1 MRRATERLCR
11 QTALSCLFALSL
23 GVFSAAAQDLGQYAS
38 DVPSDSQMLLESD
51 VLTYDQDANTVSA
64 SGRVRIEYAG
74 NRLVAER
81 VTYDRNTGR
90 LKAVGNVEIVEKD
103 GNKIYTDEI
112 DVTDDFADGFV
123 NSLRVE
129 TVDKTYFAAESADR
143 KAGNV
148 TTFNNGVYTACEP
161 CEEKPNSA
169 PIWRVKSR
177 KIIWNGEK
185 KTIRFERSHFEMFGM
200 PIAFMPAFEVPDP
213 TVKRK
218 SGFLFPGISF
228 NSKLGAGLTVPYYL
242 ALSPTYDLTF
252 KGTGYTKQGFLGE
265 AEWRQKFNSGE
276 YNLKIAG
283 IDQADPDAFESYS
296 VDRGAP
302 GDPNE
307 LRGMIGSKGRFE
319 INPRWTFGWDVM
331 LQSDKN
337 FSRTYSIEGF
347 DDYVQRSEVYLTG
360 LGERNYFDM
369 RFMKFQIQEK
379 LRDDNSSS
387 RDDKQPWVL
396 PSFDYVAIPD
406 EPVAGGELKLTLNSR
421 VIDRS
426 RLDFVENTALPDD
439 ADVTAV
445 RGVNGTDGRLTGE
458 AEWKR
463 EFITPGGL
471 VITPILA
478 LLAEGRAGD
487 PSDSATAAINN
498 MANQLGVGADVRS
511 EYFRYMAT
519 AGLDVRW
526 PVLFST
532 TSSTHVLE
540 PVAQLFVRP
549 DEQHVRQ
556 LGITNEDA
564 QSFVFDATSLFDRDK
579 FSGYD
584 RVEGGTR
591 ANLGIRYVGTS
602 ASGWTANALFGQ
614 SYHLGGLN
622 SFTSPDL
629 VNVGAE
635 SGLETDRSDYVGL
648 VGFASPFGLSGSLS
662 GRFDEETFETRR
674 AEARAGFSYSPVSL
688 TAKYAFIQAQPV
700 YGFAT
705 DRHEITVGGSL
716 KLHDSWRVFSS
727 GTYDIKSD
735 YVSANSFGFGY
746 ADECFTFALTYSET
760 RTLIGSTRQ
769 TDDTQNIGF
778 QLSFR
783 TIGDFGNS
791 SSNFLQ

>member
-426 RLDFVENTALPDD
+426 RLDFVENSALPDD

>member
-38 DVPSDSQMLLESD
+38 DVPSNSQMLLESD

-369 RFMKFQIQEK
+369 RFMKFQTQEK

-426 RLDFVENTALPDD
+426 RLDFVENSALPDD
-439 ADVTAV
+439 ADVTAI

-487 PSDSATAAINN
+487 PSNSATAAINN

>member
-1 MRRATERLCR
+1 
-11 QTALSCLFALSL
+11 
-23 GVFSAAAQDLGQYAS
+23 
-38 DVPSDSQMLLESD
+38 MLLESD

-64 SGRVRIEYAG
+64 SGQVRIEYAG

-90 LKAVGNVEIVEKD
+90 LKAIGNVEIVEKD

-112 DVTDDFADGFV
+112 DVTDDFADGFI

-129 TVDKTYFAAESADR
+129 TIEKTYFAAESADR
-143 KAGNV
+143 KGGNV

-161 CEEKPNSA
+161 CEEQPNKA

-177 KIIWNGEK
+177 KIIWDGQE

-200 PIAFMPAFEVPDP
+200 PIAYLPAFEVPDP

-218 SGFLFPGISF
+218 SGFLFPGIVF
-228 NSKLGAGLTVPYYL
+228 NSKLGTGITVPYYI
-242 ALSPTYDLTF
+242 ALSPTYDLTL

-296 VDRGAP
+296 VDRGPP
-302 GDPNE
+302 GDPNK
-307 LRGMIGSKGRFE
+307 LRGMVGTKGRFE
-319 INPRWTFGWDVM
+319 INPRWTFGWDLL

-347 DDYVQRSEVYLTG
+347 NEWIHRSEVYLTG
-360 LGERNYFDM
+360 LGERNYFDL
-369 RFMKFQIQEK
+369 RFMKFQVQEK
-379 LRDDNSSS
+379 QRDDNSSS

-421 VIDRS
+421 VINRS
-426 RLDFVENTALPDD
+426 ELDYVVDSDLPDD

-445 RGVNGTDGRLTGE
+445 RGIEGTDGRLSGE

-463 EFITPGGL
+463 EFVAPGGL
-471 VITPILA
+471 VITPVLA
-478 LLAEGRAGD
+478 LLGEARMAD
-487 PSDSATAAINN
+487 QSDSSTAAIEN

-511 EYFRYMAT
+511 EYYRYMAT

-532 TSSTHVLE
+532 TSSTHILE

-549 DEQHVRQ
+549 DEQDVRD
-556 LGITNEDA
+556 LGISNEDS

-579 FSGYD
+579 FAGYD
-584 RVEGGTR
+584 RIEGGTR
-591 ANLGIRYVGTS
+591 ANLGIRYTGS
-602 ASGWTANALFGQ
+602 LASGWTTNALFGQ

-622 SFTSPDL
+622 SFAAPDL
-629 VNVGAE
+629 VNAGAE

-648 VGFASPFGLSGSLS
+648 VGFASPFGLSASLS
-662 GRFDEETFETRR
+662 GRFDEETFEARR
-674 AEARAGFSYSPVSL
+674 TEARAAYTNSPVSI

-705 DRHEITVGGSL
+705 DRHEVTVGGSL
-716 KLHDSWRVFSS
+716 RFHESWRVFGS
-727 GTYDIKSD
+727 GTYDLESD

-746 ADECFTFALTYSET
+746 ADECFTFALTYSES
-760 RTLIGSTRQ
+760 RTLIGDTRE